1 MGKIFLIFLRHST
14 DRWEVVIEQNDSL
27 KCFMEVF
34 MSYSK
39 IIIVSDDPVVVHRG
53 QEFAQTLGVQCEV
66 QTPGYSQGMP
76 SLTSGNSPVGGNV
89 LPFPGMQS
97 SVHASQVATIND
109 LEAQAI
115 EKAIQSFRGNLTE
128 AAKALGIGRATL
140 YRKVKLY
147 NIDPSQARRRRAA

>member
-1 MGKIFLIFLRHST
+1 
-14 DRWEVVIEQNDSL
+14 
-27 KCFMEVF
+27 

-39 IIIVSDDPVVVHRG
+39 IIIVSNDPVVVHRG

-66 QTPGYSQGMP
+66 QAPGYGQGMP
-76 SLTSGNSPVGGNV
+76 SLSSGSSPVMGSNV
-89 LPFPGMQS
+89 LQFPGAQQS
-97 SVHASQVATIND
+97 SSSSVATIND